1 MRRIER
7 PPARQSRLDQPDLLR
22 KIKSTVLE
30 KIIQTEES
38 SYPYWDK
45 WKYLA
50 KEWKEDSK
58 IIWHYIKSRRGSFRS
73 INFPKLGEFKMFL
86 NSPSIVQQQLHE
98 LDLGLGGSLQAGN
111 LIPEEE
117 KKYYLLSSLME
128 EAIASSQLEGAATT
142 RKIAKEM
149 LETNRK
155 PRNQSEQMIVNN
167 YEAMRWIVHNK
178 NTEMTTERIRQIH
191 HVITNKT
198 LHNKNEEG
206 EFRTHDDIHIVDV
219 QTGTIVHT
227 PPSHTVLDDLMHQ
240 YCLLAND
247 DLKQDFFLHPVARA
261 ITLHFLMGYI
271 HPFADG
277 NGRTARALFY
287 WYLIRKG
294 YWLIEYMSVSRIIL
308 GSKAQYARAY
318 QHTELDEMDL
328 TYFLLYN
335 LTAIRQAHEDLKK
348 YIHKKSREKKNTL
361 DLLRNTNYN
370 ERQISVLQE
379 ILNDDKNIFTVSQI
393 EAKFEVSNQTARND
407 LNRLVE
413 DGILQSRKNGKQI
426 KFIPTPDSIKKISGK

>member
-1 MRRIER
+1 
-7 PPARQSRLDQPDLLR
+7 
-22 KIKSTVLE
+22 
-30 KIIQTEES
+30 
-38 SYPYWDK
+38 
-45 WKYLA
+45 
-50 KEWKEDSK
+50 
-58 IIWHYIKSRRGSFRS
+58 
-73 INFPKLGEFKMFL
+73 
-86 NSPSIVQQQLHE
+86 
-98 LDLGLGGSLQAGN
+98 
-111 LIPEEE
+111 
-117 KKYYLLSSLME
+117 
-128 EAIASSQLEGAATT
+128 
-142 RKIAKEM
+142 
-149 LETNRK
+149 
-155 PRNQSEQMIVNN
+155 
-167 YEAMRWIVHNK
+167 
-178 NTEMTTERIRQIH
+178 
-191 HVITNKT
+191 
-198 LHNKNEEG
+198 
-206 EFRTHDDIHIVDV
+206 
-219 QTGTIVHT
+219 
-227 PPSHTVLDDLMHQ
+227 
-240 YCLLAND
+240 
-247 DLKQDFFLHPVARA
+247 
-261 ITLHFLMGYI
+261 MGYI

-426 KFIPTPDSIKKISGK
+426 QFIPTPDSIKKISGK